1 MGLENMFRTARSDAS
16 NAHSARNQGLAFCVL
31 LTMILVCIAIMQ
43 LQTYCDPLAL
53 LPQQPV
59 LISGQFTR
67 SLARQDVFSRPRAAH
82 PLAPLGLPAPGALHI
97 PWHHAVYHRHVCA
110 PRRKQNKGAA
120 DGLAFKFAFGL
131 TFAYFVFCLIVFAGW
146 LLAFGYHWNS
156 SIVSRPENVLNFMLV
171 SLLPGFG
178 AAYLARRAIAVRFAR
193 KPEKFDGVQ
202 GMLNFAL
209 IESVEAFERMDSY
222 YLTLF
227 YWNLCAILA
236 VCLFGLLASQFSFIL
251 PLIFYSKYI
260 DASTWEYRFQIM
272 TLQACTLSSGLV
284 TGLALGS
291 PPNTRVHD
299 RTRAN
304 PVQIMAT
311 PLQLW
316 TIGALAAWGGT
327 RIDKPSMMQLHELKV
342 LKADRREL
350 PEEEEEEEEEKEGGG
365 ADGNDGQKIGGG
377 KRKDTA
383 KENVEKPAVAGSG
396 SVHLG
401 VHGAGLLRTLAI

>member
-16 NAHSARNQGLAFCVL
+16 NAHSGRNQGLAFCVL
-31 LTMILVCIAIMQ
+31 LTMLLVCIAIMQ

-53 LPQQPV
+53 LPQQPPV
-59 LISGQFTR
+59 DASGHVSR
-67 SLARQDVFSRPRAAH
+67 HAGHDVFRAARACARTH
-82 PLAPLGLPAPGALHI
+82 TPTNAAQAEAALLRC
-97 PWHHAVYHRHVCA
+97 PRPNVRFPSSCA

-120 DGLAFKFAFGL
+120 DGPAFKFAFGL

-156 SIVSRPENVLNFMLV
+156 SIVSRPENVRNFMLV
-171 SLLPGFG
+171 SLFPGFG

-193 KPEKFDGVQ
+193 KPETFDGVQ

-227 YWNLCAILA
+227 YWNLCTILA

-272 TLQACTLSSGLV
+272 TMQARL
-284 TGLALGS
+284 LG
-291 PPNTRVHD
+291 P
-299 RTRAN
+299 
-304 PVQIMAT
+304 
-311 PLQLW
+311 
-316 TIGALAAWGGT
+316 
-327 RIDKPSMMQLHELKV
+327 
-342 LKADRREL
+342 
-350 PEEEEEEEEEKEGGG
+350 
-365 ADGNDGQKIGGG
+365 
-377 KRKDTA
+377 
-383 KENVEKPAVAGSG
+383 
-396 SVHLG
+396 
-401 VHGAGLLRTLAI
+401 